1 MVETLKYPYKNFYE
15 MLVHN
20 ADTNPHKKVILVDDL
35 NISNKE
41 LLAKVDAFAY
51 FLDALG
57 TKDGDMIPIIAPN
70 CYEFIVSVFA
80 ICKLGAVAVPLNNM
94 LKQDE
99 YRYILNDCSA
109 KFLITSDKFKKE
121 ISGLREITGLDK
133 IIWIDDAPALDEYN
147 ILFSDM
153 QDGLSQSSVLPA
165 NKNLDE
171 LAVIFY
177 TSGTTGNPKGAMLSY
192 RNIFSNMISGS
203 MLFKVT
209 TKDRFIVYLPMFH
222 AFTFT
227 IMTMLPIFTNSSI
240 LIIKKLHPFSNILKQ
255 TLLKRVTVF
264 LGVPDVYNALIR
276 AKLPWYFL
284 WFNSIRLF
292 ISGASAL
299 SEDTLNKYT
308 RVFKRA
314 KMLEGYG
321 LSECSPG
328 VSVNTLEHQ
337 RPYSI
342 GKPLPGYEVKIV
354 NEDMV
359 EVPRGET
366 GEIIVHGDCVMMGYL
381 NNEEKTKETICN
393 GWLKTGDMGKMDEDG
408 FIYIVDRIKD
418 LIISKGINIY
428 PRQIEEALTH
438 LPYIKTSAVVGKKD
452 SKNGEVPV
460 AFVELE
466 DNVDRKSITQLRV
479 KNDLK
484 DKLANFK
491 IPRAVHFVDN
501 LPKTATGKVLKRVL
515 KEQIKEEEQI

>member
-1 MVETLKYPYKNFYE
+1 MEEVLKYPYKNFYE
-15 MLVHN
+15 MLVTN
-20 ADTNPHKKVILVDDL
+20 ASAHPHKKVILVDDIT
-35 NISNKE
+35 ISNKE
-41 LLAKVDAFAY
+41 LLKKVDALAY

-57 TKDGDMIPIIAPN
+57 VKNKDKIPIIAPN
-70 CYEFIVSVFA
+70 CYEFVVSVFA
-80 ICKLGAVAVPLNNM
+80 ISKLGAVVVPLNNM

-99 YRYILNDCSA
+99 YRYILNDCNA
-109 KFLITSDKFKKE
+109 KTLITSSQFAKE
-121 ISGLREITGLDK
+121 IVGLREITKLEK
-133 IIWIDDAPALDEYN
+133 IIWIDDAPVLDEHN
-147 ILFSDM
+147 ILFHDM
-153 QDGLSQSSVLPA
+153 QDNQTQSSVLHVD
-165 NKNLDE
+165 KDLDE

-192 RNIFSNMISGS
+192 RNLFSNMVSGS

-209 TKDRFIVYLPMFH
+209 PKDRFIVYLPMFH

-240 LIIKKLHPFSNILKQ
+240 LIIKKLHPFSNIIKQ

-264 LGVPDVYNALIR
+264 LGVPDVYNALVR

-299 SEDTLNKYT
+299 SEDTLHKYT
-308 RVFKRA
+308 QVFKRA

-321 LSECSPG
+321 LSECSPA
-328 VSVNTLEHQ
+328 VSVNTLNDQ
-337 RPYSI
+337 RPYSV
-342 GKPLPGYEVKIV
+342 GKALPGFQVKIV
-354 NEDMV
+354 DDDMV
-359 EVPRGET
+359 EVPRGEA

-381 NNEEKTKETICN
+381 NNEEKTKETIIN
-393 GWLKTGDMGKMDEDG
+393 GWLRTGDLGKMDEDG

-428 PRQIEEALTH
+428 PRQIEEALTN
-438 LPYIKTSAVVGKKD
+438 LSYIKTAAVVGKMD
-452 SKNGEVPV
+452 SRNGEVPV

-466 DNVDRKSITQLRV
+466 DDIDKKSITQLKV

-484 DKLANFK
+484 DTLANFK
-491 IPRAVHFVDN
+491 IPRSVYFVDD

-515 KEQIKEEEQI
+515 KEKIKEQE